1 MPCTLEILNANIIEA
16 IKDDISF
23 GYRSFEI
30 ACFDPGCRYKFFYL
44 DTETPALFRF
54 FLVVNL

>member
-1 MPCTLEILNANIIEA
+1 LETLNANIIEA